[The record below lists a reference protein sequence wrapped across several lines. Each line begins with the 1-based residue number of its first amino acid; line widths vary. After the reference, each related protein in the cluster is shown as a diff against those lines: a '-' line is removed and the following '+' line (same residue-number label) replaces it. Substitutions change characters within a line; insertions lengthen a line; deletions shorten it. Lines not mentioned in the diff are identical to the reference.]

1 MNLGVN
7 LQEVMRDVRAGID
20 SIFADKVHEIM
31 KKIADDFIAPIVHVR
46 ENARRQIEITVREL
60 ESLKIKI

>member
-1 MNLGVN
+1 M
-7 LQEVMRDVRAGID
+7 QEVRAGVD

-31 KKIADDFIAPIVHVR
+31 KKIADDFIAPIAHVR